1 MDRPNN
7 NTQVLLQFKI
17 TQHPRDEQLFRS
29 LVDYLGCGKIYVN
42 ERSVDFIITKF
53 SDITDKLI
61 PLFEKHPIQ
70 GVKYLNYL
78 DFVKVGEL
86 MKNNL
91 HLTAYE
97 LRRRGKINP

>member
-7 NTQVLLQFKI
+7 NPQVLLQFKLC
-17 TQHPRDEQLFRS
+17 QHSRDEQLLRS

-61 PLFEKHPIQ
+61 PLSYTGCKTLKLFR
-70 GVKYLNYL
+70 
-78 DFVKVGEL
+78 FC
-86 MKNNL
+86 
-91 HLTAYE
+91 
-97 LRRRGKINP
+97 